1 MNGGEK
7 RVISFLHDENPAEPQ
22 KTEIALNGVNN
33 RYQNKFY
40 NRTSVLRSTSLL
52 STKYNDMCKVF

>member
-7 RVISFLHDENPAEPQ
+7 RVVSFLHDENPTEPQ

-40 NRTSVLRSTSLL
+40 NRTSVFKINSFTI
-52 STKYNDMCKVF
+52 Y